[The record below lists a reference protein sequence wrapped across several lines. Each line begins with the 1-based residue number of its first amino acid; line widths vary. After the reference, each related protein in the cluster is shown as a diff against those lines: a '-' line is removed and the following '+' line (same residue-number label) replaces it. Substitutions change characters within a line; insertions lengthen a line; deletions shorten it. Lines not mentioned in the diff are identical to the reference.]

1 MLAILVTAFASAALT
16 ASVFG
21 CLSAA
26 KHKEDEQT
34 IIQLIDELDKVNIT
48 NYNLKGLI
56 CSYSEK
62 CTEYKAQIDNMKR
75 ALQSWRKYDE
85 EHTNE

>member
-16 ASVFG
+16 AAVFG
-21 CLSAA
+21 CLSAS

-34 IIQLIDELDKVNIT
+34 INRLLEELDNT
-48 NYNLKGLI
+48 AGANHQLKELVS
-56 CSYSEK
+56 SYVRR
-62 CTEYKAQIDNMKR
+62 CNEYQQQIENMKQ

-85 EHTNE
+85 EHTDE